1 MERTRGAP
9 LNAGEQTDNN
19 QQGEKLSEHEM
30 HVHGAHDHAVEHEG
44 HKRGLGQQVAIFSAV
59 LATVGA
65 IVSFLGGHTQNNAL
79 LYKNEAVL
87 KRTEASDQ
95 WNFYQAKSMKQNL
108 AELAAGI
115 ATDPGKTT
123 KYRAEVQRYASE
135 KADIEKKARELE
147 TETASFNR
155 LSETAMHPHHFLS
168 ISMTL
173 LQIAI
178 ALASITVLT
187 QKRWLLAGAALAA
200 LGGAV
205 LGIVAWI

>member
-1 MERTRGAP
+1 
-9 LNAGEQTDNN
+9 
-19 QQGEKLSEHEM
+19 M

-44 HKRGLGQQVAIFSAV
+44 HRRGLGQQVAIFSAV

-87 KRTEASDQ
+87 KRAEASDQ

-108 AELAAGI
+108 AELASTI
-115 ATDPGKTT
+115 ATDPAKAES
-123 KYRAEVQRYASE
+123 YRGEAQRYANE
-135 KADIEKKARELE
+135 KKDIEKEARALEAKA
-147 TETASFNR
+147 ADFNR
-155 LSETAMHPHHFLS
+155 QSETALHPHHFLS

-187 QKRWLLAGAALAA
+187 QKRWLLAGAAVSA
-200 LGGAV
+200 LTGAV